1 MRGDADEAPGVEDE
15 GADEEEGDRESGDAG
30 PEWAQPSNVKC

>member
-1 MRGDADEAPGVEDE
+1 MRGDADEAPGVEDD

-30 PEWAQPSNVKC
+30 PEWAQPGKVKG